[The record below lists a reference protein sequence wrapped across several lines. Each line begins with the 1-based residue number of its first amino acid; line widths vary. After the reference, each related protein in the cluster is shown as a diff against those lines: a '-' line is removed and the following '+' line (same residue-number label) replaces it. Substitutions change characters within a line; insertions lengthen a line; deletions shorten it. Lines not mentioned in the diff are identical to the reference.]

1 MARHIRALRPGEAS
15 PGSAGVRI
23 AARGALPG
31 LIAGMPCA
39 LCSGRNLTVMVI
51 GPGQVPRHLRM
62 AARAMAGPLSDLPP
76 GLSAAGKESRFA
88 QAARQGHGIP
98 AARSSN
104 SLGLPALAEAGS
116 PCRDETTGATVP
128 LRLAGITPVLTIE
141 VTRTQCPDWS
151 DSDCP
156 GRATGRPLG
165 RAAGNLTQAQ

>member
-1 MARHIRALRPGEAS
+1 
-15 PGSAGVRI
+15 
-23 AARGALPG
+23 
-31 LIAGMPCA
+31 
-39 LCSGRNLTVMVI
+39 
-51 GPGQVPRHLRM
+51 M
-62 AARAMAGPLSDLPP
+62 AARARAGPLSDLPP

-128 LRLAGITPVLTIE
+128 LAGITPVLTIE